1 MKKKINIIFEE
12 SRYGGPQSHFIQI
25 NSNLKKNFLITYF
38 LNKNGSEYFKKKLLN
53 QNSKIKIINFSPLS
67 KKFIS
72 FLKYFLFFYL
82 DIKNI
87 KKILL
92 KNDPDMIH
100 VMGGVYSIKSL
111 IASFLTKKKIIWH
124 ITDCYS
130 PFYLKIFFLL
140 FYKNCNGIIFAS
152 KKSKNYYL
160 KGNSY
165 NHKIIPSPIS
175 INKKKKNYNTNDK
188 FLIGSTCNISKIKG
202 IEFLLKIAKKFEKYK
217 DKNIL
222 FEIHGRVFKSQ
233 KKYLEKLLNLKKE
246 NNIKNLT
253 FRKGYTD
260 PIKILKKFDLYLST
274 SLSESSPTSIWE
286 AMSYGLPIISTKVG
300 DVNLI
305 FKRFNNLIKFDDID
319 FAHSIIDKYIKSS
332 IKRKKLGNFS
342 YKYAKKNFYFENI
355 AKKQI
360 LYYSTI
366 I

>member
-1 MKKKINIIFEE
+1 
-12 SRYGGPQSHFIQI
+12 
-25 NSNLKKNFLITYF
+25 
-38 LNKNGSEYFKKKLLN
+38 
-53 QNSKIKIINFSPLS
+53 
-67 KKFIS
+67 
-72 FLKYFLFFYL
+72 
-82 DIKNI
+82 
-87 KKILL
+87 
-92 KNDPDMIH
+92 
-100 VMGGVYSIKSL
+100 
-111 IASFLTKKKIIWH
+111 
-124 ITDCYS
+124 
-130 PFYLKIFFLL
+130 
-140 FYKNCNGIIFAS
+140 
-152 KKSKNYYL
+152 
-160 KGNSY
+160 
-165 NHKIIPSPIS
+165 IIPSPIS

-286 AMSYGLPIISTKVG
+286 AMSYGLPIVSTKVG